1 MVEIKQKTYNTDKG
15 KERIILVTQEPNAI
29 PVAWLAL
36 NEQCRSKEKKLLFF
50 SLRSCNECFEVLLF
64 TDKVNISN

>member
-50 SLRSCNECFEVLLF
+50 LSGPVMNVLKFCYLQI
-64 TDKVNISN
+64 K